1 MGQSLRGKPQG
12 SWRKHHGIGGGYAY
26 NLVAGR
32 KWLFHFSLVP
42 NLMVWTRNNI
52 EIGGEK
58 QHTHTKFPTVLVN
71 GRLGA
76 VYFFNPRHFVGLY
89 GVANTL
95 LKRKSETELVENK
108 WIVRTFY
115 GMRI

>member
-12 SWRKHHGIGGGYAY
+12 SWRKHQGIGGGYAY

-32 KWLFHFSLVP
+32 KWLFHFSFVP

-76 VYFFNPRHFVGLY
+76 VYFFNPRHFIGL
-89 GVANTL
+89 
-95 LKRKSETELVENK
+95 
-108 WIVRTFY
+108 
-115 GMRI
+115 

>member
-1 MGQSLRGKPQG
+1 
-12 SWRKHHGIGGGYAY
+12 
-26 NLVAGR
+26 
-32 KWLFHFSLVP
+32 
-42 NLMVWTRNNI
+42 MVWTRNNI

-76 VYFFNPRHFVGLY
+76 VYFFNPRHFIGQY

-108 WIVRTFY
+108 WIARTFY